1 MSKISE
7 KIIWYRTKRLAA
19 AHPFF
24 HRKNGLLS
32 MREAKALLRGRE
44 IRDGH
49 AVLRQARIELGIP
62 EPVSGAAT
70 SPGKTFCNTVIRG
83 HSFSLRKGLV
93 CLSVLLIVFGFFT
106 MTEAGAALA
115 KGLYNVIISVFD
127 GSLLSRNEGTTGYV
141 KPIDFAALP
150 AEFESLE
157 AVAEATGRQIVIP
170 GSSDDVLLSF
180 SVHIIGDDALVIGSK
195 YARIDGKK
203 YAVVQSL
210 YNDSAFW
217 GGYYNAAD
225 DVITMESGI
234 GITTYLSIMED
245 ETIYAE
251 AFGVGY
257 DINVSSIEL
266 PLDDLQEIIGNLEFW
281 GEVRTSYRGCLD
293 QGSPKLYLIF

>member
-203 YAVVQSL
+203 NAVVQSL

-281 GEVRTSYRGCLD
+281 G
-293 QGSPKLYLIF
+293 

>member
-1 MSKISE
+1 MRRIRE
-7 KIIWYRTKRLAA
+7 QVIWYRTKRLAA

-24 HRKNGLLS
+24 QRKNGLLS
-32 MREAKALLRGRE
+32 MSEAKARLQGRE
-44 IRDGH
+44 IPDGH

-83 HSFSLRKGLV
+83 HSFSLRRGLV

-157 AVAEATGRQIVIP
+157 AVAEATGRQVVIP
-170 GSSDDVLLSF
+170 VGSDDVLLSF
-180 SVHIIGDDALVIGSK
+180 SVHMVGNEALVTRSK
-195 YARIDGKK
+195 YCREDGKQ
-203 YAVVQSL
+203 YTISQSL
-210 YNDSAFW
+210 YNDSVLWSRANSTTEDSIDTIALAI
-217 GGYYNAAD
+217 GIKAYLS
-225 DVITMESGI
+225 TMEDG
-234 GITTYLSIMED
+234 TV
-245 ETIYAE
+245 YAV
-251 AFGVGY
+251 AFDTGH
-257 DINVSSIEL
+257 DINVISTMLSLEEL
-266 PLDDLQEIIGNLEFW
+266 K
-281 GEVRTSYRGCLD
+281 EVLLNIRYMD
-293 QGSPKLYLIF
+293 

>member
-1 MSKISE
+1 MRRIRE
-7 KIIWYRTKRLAA
+7 QVIWYRTKRLAA

-32 MREAKALLRGRE
+32 MSEAKALLQGRE
-44 IRDGH
+44 IPDGH
-49 AVLRQARIELGIP
+49 EVLRQARIELGIP

-70 SPGKTFCNTVIRG
+70 SPEKTFCNTVIRG

-106 MTEAGAALA
+106 MTDAGAALA

-157 AVAEATGRQIVIP
+157 AVAKATGRQVVIP
-170 GSSDDVLLSF
+170 GGSDDVLLSF
-180 SVHIIGDDALVIGSK
+180 SVHMVSKEMLVIKSK
-195 YARIDGKK
+195 YIVDEKK
-203 YAVVQSL
+203 YTIVQTL
-210 YNDSAFW
+210 YNDLTLW

-225 DVITMESGI
+225 NVITMESGI

-245 ETIYAE
+245 ETVYAE
-251 AFGVGY
+251 AFGAGY
-257 DINVSSIEL
+257 DINVSSTEL
-266 PLDDLQEIIGNLEFW
+266 PLDDLQEIIGNLEFL
-281 GEVRTSYRGCLD
+281 G
-293 QGSPKLYLIF
+293 

>member
-1 MSKISE
+1 MRRIRE
-7 KIIWYRTKRLAA
+7 QVIWYRTKRLAA

-32 MREAKALLRGRE
+32 MSEAKALLQGRE
-44 IRDGH
+44 IPDGH
-49 AVLRQARIELGIP
+49 EVLRQARIELGIP

-83 HSFSLRKGLV
+83 HSFSLRRGLV

-115 KGLYNVIISVFD
+115 KGLYNVVVSVFD
-127 GSLLSRNEGTTGYV
+127 GSLLSRNEDAEGYV

-157 AVAEATGRQIVIP
+157 AVAEATGRQVVIP
-170 GSSDDVLLSF
+170 GGSDDVLLSF
-180 SVHIIGDDALVIGSK
+180 SVHMVSKEMLVIKSK
-195 YARIDGKK
+195 YIVDEKK
-203 YAVVQSL
+203 YTIVQTL
-210 YNDSAFW
+210 YNDLTLW

-225 DVITMESGI
+225 NVITMESGI

-245 ETIYAE
+245 ETVYAE
-251 AFGVGY
+251 AFGAGY
-257 DINVSSIEL
+257 DINVSSTEL
-266 PLDDLQEIIGNLEFW
+266 PLDDLQEIIGNLEFL
-281 GEVRTSYRGCLD
+281 G
-293 QGSPKLYLIF
+293 

>member
-225 DVITMESGI
+225 DAITMESGI

-281 GEVRTSYRGCLD
+281 G
-293 QGSPKLYLIF
+293 

>member
-1 MSKISE
+1 MRRIRE
-7 KIIWYRTKRLAA
+7 QVIWYRTKRLAA

-32 MREAKALLRGRE
+32 MSEAKALLQGRE
-44 IRDGH
+44 IPDGH
-49 AVLRQARIELGIP
+49 EVLRQARIELGIP

-83 HSFSLRKGLV
+83 HSFSLRRGLV

-115 KGLYNVIISVFD
+115 KGLYNVVVSVFD

-170 GSSDDVLLSF
+170 GSSDSTMLSF
-180 SVHIIGDDALVIGSK
+180 TAHVIGQKMLVVKSQ
-195 YARIDGKK
+195 YIVDGKE
-203 YAVVQSL
+203 YAVVQSF
-210 YNDSAFW
+210 YNDSALW
-217 GGYYNAAD
+217 SGANSTTEDSIDTIELAIGIKAYLS
-225 DVITMESGI
+225 TMEDG
-234 GITTYLSIMED
+234 TV
-245 ETIYAE
+245 YAE
-251 AFGVGY
+251 AFDTGH
-257 DINVSSIEL
+257 DLNISSTMLSIEEL
-266 PLDDLQEIIGNLEFW
+266 KEVIMNLKY
-281 GEVRTSYRGCLD
+281 VS
-293 QGSPKLYLIF
+293 

>member
-1 MSKISE
+1 MSKIRE
-7 KIIWYRTKRLAA
+7 KMIWNRMKRLAA

-32 MREAKALLRGRE
+32 MREAKTLLREKE
-44 IRDGH
+44 IPDGQE
-49 AVLRQARIELGIP
+49 VVRRARIELGIP
-62 EPVSGAAT
+62 EPVSSAT
-70 SPGKTFCNTVIRG
+70 ISSGKTLFSTVSRG
-83 HSFSLRKGLV
+83 RYFVLRRGLI
-93 CLSVLLIVFGFFT
+93 CLSVLLIVFGLFT
-106 MTEAGAALA
+106 MTEVGTAFA
-115 KGLYNVIISVFD
+115 KGIYNVIVSVFD
-127 GSLLSRNEGTTGYV
+127 GSLLSRNEDAEGYV
-141 KPIDFAALP
+141 KTIDFAALP

-157 AVAEATGRQIVIP
+157 AVAEATGRQVIIP
-170 GSSDDVLLSF
+170 GGSDSTMLSF
-180 SVHIIGDDALVIGSK
+180 TAHMIGQEMLVVKSQYIV
-195 YARIDGKK
+195 DGKE
-203 YAVVQSL
+203 YAIVQSL
-210 YNDSAFW
+210 YNDSALW

-281 GEVRTSYRGCLD
+281 G
-293 QGSPKLYLIF
+293 

>member
-1 MSKISE
+1 MRRIRE
-7 KIIWYRTKRLAA
+7 QVIWYRTKRLAA

-157 AVAEATGRQIVIP
+157 AVAEATGRQVVIP
-170 GSSDDVLLSF
+170 GGSDDVLLSF
-180 SVHIIGDDALVIGSK
+180 SVHIVGDDSLVIRSK
-195 YARIDGKK
+195 YTRTDGKK
-203 YAVVQSL
+203 YAVVQSF
-210 YNDSAFW
+210 YNDSALW

-266 PLDDLQEIIGNLEFW
+266 PLVDLQEIIGNLEFW
-281 GEVRTSYRGCLD
+281 G
-293 QGSPKLYLIF
+293 

>member
-24 HRKNGLLS
+24 QRKNGLLS
-32 MREAKALLRGRE
+32 MREAKALLQGRE
-44 IRDGH
+44 IPAGH

-281 GEVRTSYRGCLD
+281 G
-293 QGSPKLYLIF
+293 

>member
-32 MREAKALLRGRE
+32 MREAKARLQGRK
-44 IRDGH
+44 IPDGH

-281 GEVRTSYRGCLD
+281 G
-293 QGSPKLYLIF
+293 

>member
-127 GSLLSRNEGTTGYV
+127 GSLLSRSEGTTGYV

-281 GEVRTSYRGCLD
+281 G
-293 QGSPKLYLIF
+293 

>member
-1 MSKISE
+1 MRRIRE
-7 KIIWYRTKRLAA
+7 QVIWYRTKRLAA

-32 MREAKALLRGRE
+32 MSEAKALLQGRE
-44 IRDGH
+44 IPDGH
-49 AVLRQARIELGIP
+49 EVLRQARIELGIP

-83 HSFSLRKGLV
+83 HSFSLRRGLV

-106 MTEAGAALA
+106 MTEEGAALA
-115 KGLYNVIISVFD
+115 KGLYNVVVSVFD

-157 AVAEATGRQIVIP
+157 AVAEATGRQVVIP
-170 GSSDDVLLSF
+170 GGSDDVLLSF
-180 SVHIIGDDALVIGSK
+180 SVHMVSKEMLVIKSK
-195 YARIDGKK
+195 YIVDEKK
-203 YAVVQSL
+203 YTIVQTL
-210 YNDSAFW
+210 YNDLTLW

-225 DVITMESGI
+225 NVITMESGI

-245 ETIYAE
+245 ETVYAE
-251 AFGVGY
+251 AFGAGY
-257 DINVSSIEL
+257 DINVSSTEL
-266 PLDDLQEIIGNLEFW
+266 PLDDLQEIIGNLEFL
-281 GEVRTSYRGCLD
+281 G
-293 QGSPKLYLIF
+293 

>member
-180 SVHIIGDDALVIGSK
+180 SVHIIGEDALVIGSK

-281 GEVRTSYRGCLD
+281 G
-293 QGSPKLYLIF
+293 

>member
-150 AEFESLE
+150 AEVESLE

-281 GEVRTSYRGCLD
+281 G
-293 QGSPKLYLIF
+293 

>member
-281 GEVRTSYRGCLD
+281 G
-293 QGSPKLYLIF
+293 

>member
-1 MSKISE
+1 MRRIRE
-7 KIIWYRTKRLAA
+7 QVIWYRTKRLAA

-32 MREAKALLRGRE
+32 MSEAKALLQGRE
-44 IRDGH
+44 IPDGH
-49 AVLRQARIELGIP
+49 EVLRQARIELGIP

-115 KGLYNVIISVFD
+115 KGLYNVVVSVFD

-157 AVAEATGRQIVIP
+157 AVAKATGRQVVIP
-170 GSSDDVLLSF
+170 GGSDDVLLSF
-180 SVHIIGDDALVIGSK
+180 SVHMVSKEMLVIKSK
-195 YARIDGKK
+195 YIVDEKK
-203 YAVVQSL
+203 YTIVQTL
-210 YNDSAFW
+210 YNDLTLW

-225 DVITMESGI
+225 NVITMESGI

-245 ETIYAE
+245 ETVYAE
-251 AFGVGY
+251 AFGAGY
-257 DINVSSIEL
+257 DINVSSTEL
-266 PLDDLQEIIGNLEFW
+266 PLDDLQEIIGNLEFL
-281 GEVRTSYRGCLD
+281 G
-293 QGSPKLYLIF
+293 